1 MGVEGSPCWFV
12 MSSGKMTPRAEE
24 RMSSGS
30 VVGLGK
36 WILSVSILG
45 VCFLSLLGL
54 RGEGRGADVGCADI

>member
-12 MSSGKMTPRAEE
+12 MSSGKMTPREAA

-30 VVGLGK
+30 EEGFGK

-45 VCFLSLLGL
+45 IVEVLLAL
-54 RGEGRGADVGCADI
+54 